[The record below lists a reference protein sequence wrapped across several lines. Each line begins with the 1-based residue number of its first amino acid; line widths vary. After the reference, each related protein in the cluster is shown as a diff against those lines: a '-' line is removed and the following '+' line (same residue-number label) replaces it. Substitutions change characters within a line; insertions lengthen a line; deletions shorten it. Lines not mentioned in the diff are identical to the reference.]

1 MRRFFEEKDAIQ
13 GWNSL
18 KYFAIVVSFATRTAY
33 GKNNSNEWYIIAWVT
48 SIVAGI
54 VATYWDI
61 VFDWGLLNRKSTNP
75 WLRDKLIVPY
85 KSVYFAAIVSLQY
98 HTLINHFLWCSD
110 KLIRISFVCEQQ
122 ALDVLLRFSWIQIVL
137 DLEVPFLHEQSMIAV
152 IAILEIIRRGVWNF
166 FR

>member
-18 KYFAIVVSFATRTAY
+18 KYFAIVVSFVTRTAY
-33 GKNNSNEWYIIAWVT
+33 GRNNSTEWYIIAWVT
-48 SIVAGI
+48 SVVAGI

-85 KSVYFAAIVSLQY
+85 KSVYYAAIVSNLFKISNSIYFHDIKTNCRAQT
-98 HTLINHFLWCSD
+98 HCS
-110 KLIRISFVCEQQ
+110 
-122 ALDVLLRFSWIQIVL
+122 
-137 DLEVPFLHEQSMIAV
+137 P
-152 IAILEIIRRGVWNF
+152 G
-166 FR
+166 